1 MRKMDVK
8 RSILV
13 LLLVLAASSTSDA
26 QLVEEVTP
34 QEMINRARAR
44 TAVYLETFKNLL
56 SEEKKTFEI
65 YEKGGKIKKRKVVDS
80 TFLVY
85 QLTKEQGKVAE
96 FRNVTAVDGKKVVNV
111 DDRAK
116 DFFEK
121 VVASDNS
128 QKEYER
134 IRDES
139 SRFDEDFAINGLT
152 LFQAIALSDEL
163 RGRFRFTMAGRESI
177 GGKNVYVVLFEQ
189 IRADPAITVNSATAS
204 NNYDI
209 EIEGAS
215 DVELNARIRGKLWI
229 DTDTFNVRRE
239 LRERTIQPAGMAQPL
254 VVAEDELEYA
264 DSAFGILTPQTLSHV
279 QYRVRLKDGVASK
292 DTKILFE
299 YGKFTQPDVEVKGE
313 VKDKNQ

>member
-1 MRKMDVK
+1 MMTSL
-8 RSILV
+8 RSLLI
-13 LLLVLAASSTSDA
+13 LLLVLTASSA
-26 QLVEEVTP
+26 GRGQLVQEATP
-34 QEMINRARAR
+34 QELINRARER
-44 TAVYLETFKNLL
+44 TKVYLETFKNLL

-85 QLTKEQGKVAE
+85 QLSKQEGRVAE
-96 FRNVTAVDGKKVVNV
+96 FRNVIAVDGKKVANA

-116 DFFEK
+116 DFFEQ
-121 VVASDNS
+121 VVAADNS

-163 RGRFRFTMAGRESI
+163 RGKFRFTMAGRESI

-189 IRADPAITVNSATAS
+189 IRDDPDITVNVPTAS

-209 EIEGAS
+209 EIEGDKTVPLS
-215 DVELNARIRGKLWI
+215 ARIRGKLWI
-229 DTDTFNVRRE
+229 DVDTFNVRRE
-239 LRERTIQPAGMAQPL
+239 LRERTIQPLGYPQPV
-254 VVAEDELEYA
+254 VVAEDLLEYT
-264 DSAFGILTPQTLSHV
+264 DSGFGILTPQTLSHV
-279 QYRVRLKDGVASK
+279 QYRVRLKEREVTK
-292 DTKILFE
+292 DTRIVFD
-299 YGKFTQPDVEVKGE
+299 YGKFTQPDVDVKGE
-313 VKDKNQ
+313 VKDKTQ

>member
-1 MRKMDVK
+1 MM
-8 RSILV
+8 
-13 LLLVLAASSTSDA
+13 LLVLTASSVGLG
-26 QLVEEVTP
+26 QLVQEVTP
-34 QEMINRARAR
+34 QEMINRARER
-44 TAVYLETFKNLL
+44 TKVYLETFKNLL

-65 YEKGGKIKKRKVVDS
+65 YEKGGKVKKRKVVDS

-85 QLTKEQGKVAE
+85 QLTKDERRVAE
-96 FRNVTAVDGKKVVNV
+96 FRNVVSVDGKKVSNA
-111 DDRAK
+111 DERAK

-121 VVASDNS
+121 VAASDNS

-139 SRFDEDFAINGLT
+139 SRFDEDFAISGLT

-189 IRADPAITVNSATAS
+189 IREDPAITVNSPTAS

-209 EIEGAS
+209 EIEG
-215 DVELNARIRGKLWI
+215 DKTITLNARIRGKLWI

-239 LRERTIQPAGMAQPL
+239 LRERTIQPEGFPQPV
-254 VVAEDELEYA
+254 VVAEDLLEYT
-264 DSAFGILTPQTLSHV
+264 DSGFGILTPQTLSHV
-279 QYRVRLKDGVASK
+279 QYRVRLKEREVTK
-292 DTKILFE
+292 DTRIVFD
-299 YGKFTQPDVEVKGE
+299 YGKFTQPDVDVKGE
-313 VKDKNQ
+313 VKDKPQ

>member
-8 RSILV
+8 RSFLI
-13 LLLVLAASSTSDA
+13 LLLILTASSVSEA

-34 QEMINRARAR
+34 QEMIDRARAR
-44 TAVYLETFKNLL
+44 TNVYLETFKNLL

-65 YEKGGKIKKRKVVDS
+65 YEKSGKIKKRKTVDS

-85 QLTKEQGKVAE
+85 QLTKEQGRVAE
-96 FRNVTAVDGKKVVNV
+96 FRNVTAVDGKKVPNV
-111 DDRAK
+111 DNRAK

-121 VVASDNS
+121 VVAADNS

-177 GGKNVYVVLFEQ
+177 GGKTVYVVLFEQ
-189 IRADPAITVNSATAS
+189 IRADPAITVNSPSAT

-209 EIEGAS
+209 EIEGPTN
-215 DVELNARIRGKLWI
+215 VELDARIRGKLWI
-229 DTDTFNVRRE
+229 DADTFNVRRE
-239 LRERTIQPAGMAQPL
+239 LRERTIQPVGLAQPV
-254 VVAEDELEYA
+254 VVAEDELEYT
-264 DSAFGILTPQTLSHV
+264 DSAFGILTPQTLTHV

>member
-1 MRKMDVK
+1 MTSL
-8 RSILV
+8 RSFLV
-13 LLLVLAASSTSDA
+13 LLLVLTAPSAGRG
-26 QLVEEVTP
+26 QLVQEATP
-34 QEMINRARAR
+34 QELINRARER
-44 TAVYLETFKNLL
+44 TKVYLETFKNLL

-85 QLTKEQGKVAE
+85 QLSKQEGRVAE
-96 FRNVTAVDGKKVVNV
+96 FRNVIAVDGKKVANA

-116 DFFEK
+116 DFFEQ
-121 VVASDNS
+121 VVAADNS

-163 RGRFRFTMAGRESI
+163 RGKFRFTMAGRESI

-189 IRADPAITVNSATAS
+189 IRDDPDITVNVPTAS

-209 EIEGAS
+209 EIEGDKTVPLS
-215 DVELNARIRGKLWI
+215 ARIRGKLWI
-229 DTDTFNVRRE
+229 DVDTFNVRRE
-239 LRERTIQPAGMAQPL
+239 LRERTIQPLGYPQPV
-254 VVAEDELEYA
+254 VVAEDLLEYT
-264 DSAFGILTPQTLSHV
+264 DSGFGILTPQTLSHV
-279 QYRVRLKDGVASK
+279 QYRVRLKEREVTK
-292 DTKILFE
+292 DTRIVFD
-299 YGKFTQPDVEVKGE
+299 YGKFTQPDVDVKGE
-313 VKDKNQ
+313 VKDKTQ

>member
-1 MRKMDVK
+1 MM
-8 RSILV
+8 
-13 LLLVLAASSTSDA
+13 LLVLTASSVGLG
-26 QLVEEVTP
+26 QLVQEVTP
-34 QEMINRARAR
+34 QEMINRARER
-44 TAVYLETFKNLL
+44 TKVYLETFKNLL

-65 YEKGGKIKKRKVVDS
+65 YEKGGKVKKRKVVDS

-85 QLTKEQGKVAE
+85 QLTKDERRVAE
-96 FRNVTAVDGKKVVNV
+96 FRNVVSVDGKKVSNA
-111 DDRAK
+111 DERAK

-121 VVASDNS
+121 VAASDNS

-189 IRADPAITVNSATAS
+189 IREDPAITVNSPTAS

-209 EIEGAS
+209 EIEG
-215 DVELNARIRGKLWI
+215 DKTITLNARIRGKLWI

-239 LRERTIQPAGMAQPL
+239 LRERTIQPEGFPQPV
-254 VVAEDELEYA
+254 VVAEDLLEYT
-264 DSAFGILTPQTLSHV
+264 DSGFGILTPQTLSHV
-279 QYRVRLKDGVASK
+279 QYRVRLKEREVTK
-292 DTKILFE
+292 DTRIVFD
-299 YGKFTQPDVEVKGE
+299 YGKFTQPDVDVKGE
-313 VKDKNQ
+313 VKDKPQ

>member
-1 MRKMDVK
+1 MNLK
-8 RSILV
+8 RPLPI
-13 LLLVLAASSTSDA
+13 LLLVLSATSA
-26 QLVEEVTP
+26 GLGQLSQEVPP
-34 QEMINRARAR
+34 QEMINRARDR
-44 TAVYLETFKNLL
+44 TRIYLATFKNLL

-65 YEKGGKIKKRKVVDS
+65 YEKGGKVKKRKVVDS

-85 QLTKEQGKVAE
+85 QLTKAEGRVAE
-96 FRNVTAVDGKKVVNV
+96 FRNVVAVDGKKVSNA

-121 VVASDNS
+121 VVAADNS

-189 IRADPAITVNSATAS
+189 IRADPAITVNSPAGS

-209 EIEGAS
+209 EIEGPTR
-215 DVELNARIRGKLWI
+215 VELSTRIRGRLWL
-229 DTDTFNVRRE
+229 DADTFNVRRE
-239 LRERTIQPAGMAQPL
+239 LRERTIQPEGFPQAV
-254 VVAEDELEYA
+254 VVAEDLLEYT
-264 DSAFGILTPQTLSHV
+264 DTDFGILVPSTLSHL
-279 QYRVRLKDGVASK
+279 QYRVRLKEREVTK
-292 DTKILFE
+292 DTRIVFE
-299 YGKFTQPDVEVKGE
+299 YGKFTQPDVDVKGE
-313 VKDKNQ
+313 VKDKPE